1 MPEFLFDKNV
11 DQSLLKSGLTV
22 PKDQQDKLLKS
33 ISSHLEKG
41 EKENINIFI
50 NGISY
55 DAVLTNVNF
64 TNTDRVVLQI
74 RYGEQSAICTKLKE
88 IFSYSAALIEKNSEE
103 KVNEETIK
111 VYATGEHTLEF
122 VCFPMTQ
129 GGTIMNTKGNMREA
143 LEKFIND
150 YSVAKA
156 ESFAQNPFGIFVR
169 NDIPQAIYSTGI
181 VDPAQYMI
189 TASVGQGNWATV
201 PWICIFDKN
210 ITTSATRGIYIVYL
224 LSKDTSTLYLTF
236 NQGCTEISSSHSKK
250 ETIKIMREKAAEI
263 TNAIDARGF
272 RTDEEINLG
281 SDLTLLA
288 EFYQKGTIFYKAYQK
303 GAVPSEKELQ
313 ADLLNMIQIYRDFA
327 EYQKNP
333 NKKPREIKK
342 SGDAKVAT
350 VKETIQNIKK
360 YIAAKGFSYED
371 GLIENFYLSLKSKPF
386 VILAG
391 TSGTG
396 KTRLVKL
403 FAEAIGAN
411 NANGRYQ
418 MVSVRPDWSD
428 STDLFGHVDL
438 NGRFIPGTII
448 DFVKRAE
455 LDTNHPYVL
464 CLDEMNLARVE
475 YYLSDFLSVMETR
488 DVNEQG
494 SIVSAPLVSSNYYG
508 PDKSAAGKYGTVK
521 LPENLFIVGTVNMD
535 ETTFP
540 FSKKV
545 LDRANTIEF
554 SYVDLMPQELIA
566 DSIPAMDLPNSFL
579 KTQYLFLQ
587 QCADEVETVQ
597 GYCAELKSINEI
609 LLKAN
614 VHVGYRIRDEIVF
627 YMLNNKETGLLA
639 EDVAFDNEL
648 MQKILPRIQGS
659 SASVKNMLCELF
671 KFCAG
676 DYEGY
681 QTEADDIS
689 SKMLKVTQNPECKY
703 KNSAKKIAFMVR
715 RFEEDGFTSYW
726 L

>member
-1 MPEFLFDKNV
+1 MADKIKREPIDPRVPRQTQLLQPTFRALKVLGGSGTNEEILNQIIKDLEISNEVASIPHKGNPNKTELSYQADWARTYLNKYGVIENSGRSVWSIKSEYTGVDVLDEQLIIKTAFKKTNPLNNDNEDKDRNAKKNQNDTRTYLFKKNV
-11 DQSLLKSGLTV
+11 DKSLLKAGLTI
-22 PKDQQDKLLKS
+22 PKDSYSKLLEAVQVT
-33 ISSHLEKG
+33 LTKG
-41 EKENINIFI
+41 EKTDVTVFI
-50 NGISY
+50 EDNSY
-55 DAVLTNVNF
+55 KVTLTNVNLDE
-64 TNTDRVVLQI
+64 NISNREVLQI
-74 RYGEQSAICTKLKE
+74 RYSEGSAICKKLKE
-88 IFSYSAALIEKNSEE
+88 IFTYSQAKIEKNEGESL
-103 KVNEETIK
+103 NEESVD
-111 VYATGEHTLEF
+111 VYATGPATLEF
-122 VCFPMTQ
+122 ICFP
-129 GGTIMNTKGNMREA
+129 
-143 LEKFIND
+143 
-150 YSVAKA
+150 
-156 ESFAQNPFGIFVR
+156 
-169 NDIPQAIYSTGI
+169 
-181 VDPAQYMI
+181 
-189 TASVGQGNWATV
+189 
-201 PWICIFDKN
+201 KN
-210 ITTSATRGIYIVYL
+210 HNEG
-224 LSKDTSTLYLTF
+224 
-236 NQGCTEISSSHSKK
+236 
-250 ETIKIMREKAAEI
+250 
-263 TNAIDARGF
+263 
-272 RTDEEINLG
+272 
-281 SDLTLLA
+281 
-288 EFYQKGTIFYKAYQK
+288 
-303 GAVPSEKELQ
+303 
-313 ADLLNMIQIYRDFA
+313 
-327 EYQKNP
+327 
-333 NKKPREIKK
+333 K
-342 SGDAKVAT
+342 SGDAKVVT

-438 NGRFIPGTII
+438 NGHFIPGTII

-455 LDTNHPYVL
+455 LDTSHPYVL

-488 DVNEQG
+488 DVNEKG
-494 SIVSAPLVSSNYYG
+494 NIVSAPLVSSNYYG
-508 PDKSAAGKYGTVK
+508 LDKDAPGKYGTVK
-521 LPENLFIVGTVNMD
+521 LPENLYIVGTVNMD

-554 SYVDLMPQELIA
+554 SYVDLMPQEMIVDNIL
-566 DSIPAMDLPNSFL
+566 PMDLPNSFL

-597 GYCAELKSINEI
+597 GFCADLNSINEI
-609 LLKAN
+609 LQKAN

-627 YMLNNKETGLLA
+627 YMLNNKKTGLLS

-659 SASVKNMLCELF
+659 SASIKNMLCELF

-689 SKMLKVTQNPECKY
+689 SKMLKVAKNPECKY

>member
-1 MPEFLFDKNV
+1 MASKTKRQPVDPRIPRSNKLLQVTFHALKQLGGTGSNEEILEQIIKDLGITDEVASIPHKGNPNFTELAYQVAWARTYLNQYGVIENIGRSRWSIRTEYKETDNIDEELIIKTVTAKSNSKQGQDVNNINNNNNKDNRNENRSFLFKKNV
-11 DQSLLKSGLTV
+11 DKSLLKAGLTI
-22 PKDQQDKLLKS
+22 PKDSYSKLLEAVQVT
-33 ISSHLEKG
+33 LTKG
-41 EKENINIFI
+41 EKTDLTVFI
-50 NGISY
+50 EDNSY
-55 DAVLTNVNF
+55 KVTLTNVNLDE
-64 TNTDRVVLQI
+64 NISNREVLQI
-74 RYGEQSAICTKLKE
+74 RYSEGNAICKKLKE
-88 IFSYSAALIEKNSEE
+88 IFSYSQEKIVNNEGESL
-103 KVNEETIK
+103 NEESVDI
-111 VYATGEHTLEF
+111 YSLGPSTLKF
-122 VCFPMTQ
+122 VCFPKVQ
-129 GGTIMNTKGNMREA
+129 
-143 LEKFIND
+143 
-150 YSVAKA
+150 
-156 ESFAQNPFGIFVR
+156 
-169 NDIPQAIYSTGI
+169 
-181 VDPAQYMI
+181 
-189 TASVGQGNWATV
+189 
-201 PWICIFDKN
+201 
-210 ITTSATRGIYIVYL
+210 
-224 LSKDTSTLYLTF
+224 
-236 NQGCTEISSSHSKK
+236 
-250 ETIKIMREKAAEI
+250 
-263 TNAIDARGF
+263 
-272 RTDEEINLG
+272 
-281 SDLTLLA
+281 
-288 EFYQKGTIFYKAYQK
+288 
-303 GAVPSEKELQ
+303 SEG
-313 ADLLNMIQIYRDFA
+313 
-327 EYQKNP
+327 
-333 NKKPREIKK
+333 K
-342 SGDAKVAT
+342 SGGEKVVT
-350 VKETIQNIKK
+350 VKDTIQNIKK

-494 SIVSAPLVSSNYYG
+494 NIVSASLVSSNYYG
-508 PDKSAAGKYGTVK
+508 LDKNAAGKYGTVK

-554 SYVDLMPQELIA
+554 SYVDLMPQEVVA

-579 KTQYLFLQ
+579 KTKYLFLQ

-609 LLKAN
+609 LQKAN

-639 EDVAFDNEL
+639 ENVAFDNEL

-689 SKMLKVTQNPECKY
+689 SKMLKVAKNPECKY

>member
-1 MPEFLFDKNV
+1 M
-11 DQSLLKSGLTV
+11 
-22 PKDQQDKLLKS
+22 
-33 ISSHLEKG
+33 
-41 EKENINIFI
+41 
-50 NGISY
+50 
-55 DAVLTNVNF
+55 
-64 TNTDRVVLQI
+64 
-74 RYGEQSAICTKLKE
+74 
-88 IFSYSAALIEKNSEE
+88 
-103 KVNEETIK
+103 
-111 VYATGEHTLEF
+111 
-122 VCFPMTQ
+122 
-129 GGTIMNTKGNMREA
+129 
-143 LEKFIND
+143 
-150 YSVAKA
+150 
-156 ESFAQNPFGIFVR
+156 
-169 NDIPQAIYSTGI
+169 
-181 VDPAQYMI
+181 
-189 TASVGQGNWATV
+189 
-201 PWICIFDKN
+201 
-210 ITTSATRGIYIVYL
+210 
-224 LSKDTSTLYLTF
+224 
-236 NQGCTEISSSHSKK
+236 
-250 ETIKIMREKAAEI
+250 
-263 TNAIDARGF
+263 
-272 RTDEEINLG
+272 
-281 SDLTLLA
+281 
-288 EFYQKGTIFYKAYQK
+288 
-303 GAVPSEKELQ
+303 
-313 ADLLNMIQIYRDFA
+313 
-327 EYQKNP
+327 
-333 NKKPREIKK
+333 
-342 SGDAKVAT
+342 
-350 VKETIQNIKK
+350 
-360 YIAAKGFSYED
+360 
-371 GLIENFYLSLKSKPF
+371 
-386 VILAG
+386 
-391 TSGTG
+391 
-396 KTRLVKL
+396 VKL

-494 SIVSAPLVSSNYYG
+494 NIVSAPLVSSNYYG
-508 PDKSAAGKYGTVK
+508 PDKNAAGKYGTVK

-554 SYVDLMPQELIA
+554 SYVDLMPQEVVA
-566 DSIPAMDLPNSFL
+566 DGIPAMDLPNSFL
-579 KTQYLFLQ
+579 KTKYLFLQ

-609 LLKAN
+609 LQKAN

-627 YMLNNKETGLLA
+627 YMLNNKETDLLA

-689 SKMLKVTQNPECKY
+689 SKMLKVAKNPECKY

>member
-1 MPEFLFDKNV
+1 MPVFLFDKNV

-22 PKDQQDKLLKS
+22 PKEQQEELLKS
-33 ISSHLEKG
+33 VGIQLEKG
-41 EKENINIFI
+41 EKTNIKIFI
-50 NGISY
+50 NGTSY
-55 DAVLTNVNF
+55 EAVLTNVNF

-88 IFSYSAALIEKNSEE
+88 IFSYSASLIEKNSEE
-103 KVNEETIK
+103 KVNEESLKI
-111 VYATGEHTLEF
+111 YATGEHALEF

-129 GGTIMNTKGNMREA
+129 GGTIMNIKGNMRDA

-150 YSVAKA
+150 YSAAK
-156 ESFAQNPFGIFVR
+156 EENFAQNPFGIFVR
-169 NDIPQAIYSTGI
+169 NDIPQAIYSIGI

-189 TASVGQGNWATV
+189 IASVGQGNWATV

-224 LSKDTSTLYLTF
+224 LSKDTNTLYLTF
-236 NQGCTEISSSHSKK
+236 NQGCTEISSTHSKK
-250 ETIKIMREKAAEI
+250 ETIKIMRERALEI
-263 TNAIDARGF
+263 MNAIDARGF

-281 SDLTLLA
+281 SGLTQLA

-303 GAVPSEKELQ
+303 GAVPPEKELQ
-313 ADLLNMIQIYRDFA
+313 ADLFNMIQIYRDFA

-333 NKKPREIKK
+333 NKKPREFEKP
-342 SGDAKVAT
+342 GDAKVAT

-494 SIVSAPLVSSNYYG
+494 NIVSAPLVSSNYYG
-508 PDKSAAGKYGTVK
+508 SDKNAAGKYGTVK

-554 SYVDLMPQELIA
+554 SYVDLMPQEVVA

-579 KTQYLFLQ
+579 KTKYLFLQ

-609 LLKAN
+609 LQKAN

-689 SKMLKVTQNPECKY
+689 SKMLKVAKNPECKY